1 MTIWGK
7 ILGGAAGF
15 ALGGPIGAILGV
27 MAGNAFD
34 KRSKSKFNFS
44 QINQNQKQQIF
55 TISFIILSAK
65 LAKSDGKVTED
76 EIRAFKEKFKIPKS
90 EINKVGKIFNEA
102 KKDVYGYKQIAD
114 QVGLLFSDN
123 KVLLEELL
131 NNLFYIAASDGQI
144 SLKEIDLLKSISVSF
159 KFSEKDFQRIFQ
171 MNLNNK
177 DADPYKLLGV
187 NRSDDDKIIRKKWI
201 LLNKEHHPDNLI
213 AKGMPKEFIEQSN
226 KELASINL
234 AYDKI
239 KELRGIS

>member
-76 EIRAFKEKFKIPKS
+76 EIRAFKEK
-90 EINKVGKIFNEA
+90 
-102 KKDVYGYKQIAD
+102 
-114 QVGLLFSDN
+114 
-123 KVLLEELL
+123 
-131 NNLFYIAASDGQI
+131 
-144 SLKEIDLLKSISVSF
+144 SV
-159 KFSEKDFQRIFQ
+159 K
-171 MNLNNK
+171 
-177 DADPYKLLGV
+177 
-187 NRSDDDKIIRKKWI
+187 
-201 LLNKEHHPDNLI
+201 
-213 AKGMPKEFIEQSN
+213 
-226 KELASINL
+226 
-234 AYDKI
+234 
-239 KELRGIS
+239 

>member
-1 MTIWGK
+1 MSIWGRL
-7 ILGGAAGF
+7 LGGAAGF

-114 QVGLLFSDN
+114 QEGLLFSDN

-144 SLKEIDLLKSISVSF
+144 SLKEIDLLRSISVSF